1 MDTQLLQTIRA
12 LPKIELH
19 RHLEGSVRL
28 STLLEIAQQHGIE
41 MPEYDIEMLRPFVQM
56 LPGEQRTSA
65 HFLSKFHMLRQF
77 YRSHEVVERIT
88 REAVEDAAADNIR
101 YMELRFTPRALC
113 NVTQSPLDE
122 MVALVSDTAV
132 KTGEALGIE
141 VRLIVSMNRHEPVEV
156 GELVT
161 RAAID
166 HRARGIVGLDLA
178 GDEANYAA
186 LPFRTL
192 FRQARQDGLGITIHA
207 GEWAGANS
215 VWDAVGNIGAHRVG
229 HGIHVI
235 QDRAMMQMLVDRK
248 ITLEV
253 CPSSNF
259 LSGIVD
265 SLENHPLVHMTR
277 NNLLTTLNTDDPSV
291 CNVTL
296 SEEFALAMD
305 CMGLTLKDVKDYTM
319 RAANAVFR
327 PEAERQALVEQFKAM
342 WAAVDDT
349 DKTSETTQ
357 PVVIDKEQTAEADK
371 TVLDDRATFGK
382 AVLLDKEQTA
392 EAEQTVLDDAAS
404 TSDEAAL

>member
-28 STLLEIAQQHGIE
+28 DTLLDIAQKYGIE

-56 LPGEQRTSA
+56 LPGEHRTPG
-65 HFLSKFHMLRQF
+65 HFLSKFQMLRQF

-88 REAVEDAAADNIR
+88 REAVEDAAADNIH

-113 NVTQSPLDE
+113 NVTLSPLDE
-122 MVALVSDTAV
+122 MVALVSETAV
-132 KTGEALGIE
+132 KTAESLGIQ
-141 VRLIVSMNRHEPVEV
+141 VRLIVSMNRHEPVEI
-156 GELVT
+156 GETVM

-166 HRARGIVGLDLA
+166 NRAKGVVGLDLA

-229 HGIHVI
+229 HGIHVL
-235 QDRAMMQMLVDRK
+235 QDRAMMQMVADRG
-248 ITLEV
+248 ITFEV
-253 CPSSNF
+253 CPSSNY

-265 SLENHPLVHMTR
+265 SLENHPLPYLTR
-277 NNLLTTLNTDDPSV
+277 QKLLTTLNTDDPSV

-296 SEEFALAMD
+296 SEEIVLSMN
-305 CMGLTLKDVKDYTM
+305 CMGLTLPDVKDFTL
-319 RAANAVFR
+319 RAANSVFLL
-327 PEAERQALVEQFKAM
+327 PAERTALIERFKAH
-342 WAAVDDT
+342 WAAINEPPG
-349 DKTSETTQ
+349 ET
-357 PVVIDKEQTAEADK
+357 PA
-371 TVLDDRATFGK
+371 
-382 AVLLDKEQTA
+382 
-392 EAEQTVLDDAAS
+392 
-404 TSDEAAL
+404 